1 MAHRWRKRAAVWR
14 RAPHEVSE
22 TPCRVRDEGTC
33 FEPTVKSRGPL
44 CSVVCIAP
52 PCVGRA

>member
-1 MAHRWRKRAAVWR
+1 MAAVQR
-14 RAPHEVSE
+14 SAPHEVSE

-33 FEPTVKSRGPL
+33 FEPTVKMRGPL
-44 CSVVCIAP
+44 RSVVCIAP